1 MNQVSLAPPDR
12 MGAGFE
18 PATPGEQAVRYPA
31 PDSNGFIFWLDEPQS
46 RRATSRWLRLA
57 GWCLHVSG
65 APVMS
70 MRAKIGRREFIIPLE
85 ISRPDVINYFGRSP
99 ENHRCGF
106 SIEIRM
112 PRGRRSLKVEAQIPG
127 SRWKV
132 IFATTVRGPIL
143 GRRGERRRRKE
154 REFATI
160 IQRYRWWY
168 DRPADW
174 DAATRILYVSGWFL
188 DTMELPVQGI
198 RARIGRQF
206 FPANINLPRK
216 DLLATHPD
224 LPLARRSGF
233 ALAIPLPR
241 GTSKL
246 VLQYQGANRVWRD
259 FDFHRVRR
267 GVHQAELP
275 PPSQLLFFTAAC
287 SASEPRFFSWVH
299 IPDKGEIRERRLR
312 LAGWCFAGEGPAVEA
327 VRVRAGRRISCGE
340 FGIVRRDVAFAHNNH
355 AGSLHSGFLIHAS
368 IPRGR
373 HQLVLEARDGS
384 GRWEPFFE
392 TTVRR
397 SIFGH
402 GGPSLGNEAEIYAH
416 WISRFERLTRRDK
429 HFIKQQI
436 DAMSRRPRFSIL
448 LPAYES
454 DPRWLR
460 RALLSVRHQFYPDW
474 ELCVV
479 DDASTK
485 SAGWKIVE
493 RYARADV
500 RIKMLR
506 RETRGGI
513 AATSNDALSLAT
525 GEFVALLDH
534 DDTIAPEALY
544 RAAVEIE
551 RNPALQLIYTDEDK
565 IDEHEQRYSPY
576 FKPEWNPDLFLAQ
589 NYVSHLTLLRTDLV
603 RRVAGFRSAFDGSQ
617 DYDLLL
623 RCVAQIEPKQIA
635 RIARV
640 LYHWRALPQS
650 TAANTSAK
658 NYAHTAAVRAVQD
671 YLDTR
676 KIKAKVEPREFEI
689 YQRVRYPL
697 PETYPLV
704 SIIIPSRDQAALLE
718 KCVDSILHKSDY
730 SNFEIIILEN
740 NSVEAETDEL
750 YRRLRKDRRIQIVES
765 GGEFN
770 FSHLIN
776 LGAGRAR
783 GSIFLLLN
791 NDVEIMNAD
800 CLSELVSQVS
810 RPEIGIVGAR
820 LWYPNGTLQH
830 GGVILGVG
838 GVASHI
844 DGIRRHEP
852 GYFARQHLAQDFCA
866 VTAACLMV
874 RRELFEKLGGFDEK
888 HLPVTFNDV
897 DFCLRA
903 RELGWRIIYSPYAEL
918 IHHESISRGI
928 ENTTEKQRR
937 FFKESELLLSRW
949 RALIENDPAYNPNL
963 SLGEKRF
970 ELAFPPR
977 VTPPWKKSQFAR
989 ATP

>member
-1 MNQVSLAPPDR
+1 MDAGAEPD
-12 MGAGFE
+12 A
-18 PATPGEQAVRYPA
+18 PGEQAVRYPA

-46 RRATSRWLRLA
+46 WRTTSRWLRLA
-57 GWCLHVSG
+57 GWCLHVSR
-65 APVMS
+65 APLTF
-70 MRAKIGRREFIIPLE
+70 MRAKIGKREFIIPLE
-85 ISRPDVINYFGRSP
+85 ISRPDVISYFGRSP
-99 ENHRCGF
+99 GNERCGF
-106 SIEIRM
+106 SIDVRM
-112 PRGRRSLKVEAQIPG
+112 PRRRRLLTVEAQIAELP
-127 SRWKV
+127 WKV
-132 IFATTVRGPIL
+132 VLAATIQGPLL
-143 GRRGERRRRKE
+143 GRPGERRRRQE
-154 REFATI
+154 RDRAATV
-160 IQRYRWWY
+160 QRYRWWY

-174 DAATRILYVSGWFL
+174 DASTRILYVSGWFI
-188 DTMELPVQGI
+188 DTLGLPVHGI
-198 RARIGRQF
+198 RTRIGRQF
-206 FPANINLPRK
+206 FPANIHLPRE
-216 DLLATHPD
+216 DLLAPYPE
-224 LPLARRSGF
+224 LPSAGRSGF
-233 ALAIPLPR
+233 AVAIPLAR

-246 VLQYQGANRVWRD
+246 VLQYQGADGIWHD
-259 FDFHRVRR
+259 FDSHRVQR
-267 GVHQAELP
+267 GDHQAEVP
-275 PPSQLLFFTAAC
+275 PPSQLPFFAAV
-287 SASEPRFFSWVH
+287 STSVHRFFSWVH
-299 IPDKGEIRERRLR
+299 IPKKGEIRERRLR
-312 LAGWCFAGEGPAVEA
+312 LAGWCFASEGPAVEA
-327 VRVRAGRRISCGE
+327 VRARVGQRITVGQ
-340 FGIVRRDVAFAHNNH
+340 FGIVRRDVAFAHNNR

-373 HQLVLEARDGS
+373 HQVVLEARDAS

-392 TTVRR
+392 TIVRR
-397 SIFGH
+397 SIFGY

-416 WISRFERLTRRDK
+416 WISHYERLARRDK
-429 HFIKQQI
+429 HAIKQQI
-436 DAMSRRPRFSIL
+436 NAMSHRPRFSIL
-448 LPAYES
+448 LPVYES

-460 RALLSVRHQFYPDW
+460 RALLSVRQQFYPDW
-474 ELCVV
+474 ELCIA
-479 DDASTK
+479 DDASTN

-493 RYARADV
+493 RYARTDG
-500 RIKMLR
+500 RIKILR

-544 RAAVEIE
+544 LAAVELE
-551 RNPALQLIYTDEDK
+551 RNPTLQLIYTDEDK
-565 IDEHEQRYSPY
+565 IDEHEQRHSPY

-623 RCVAQIEPKQIA
+623 RCVAQIEPQQIA

-650 TAANTSAK
+650 TAASTSAK
-658 NYAHTAAVRAVQD
+658 NYAHTAAVRAVQE
-671 YLDTR
+671 YLDTQ
-676 KIKAKVEPREFEI
+676 KAEAKVEPREFEI

-697 PETYPLV
+697 PETHPLV
-704 SIIIPSRDQAALLE
+704 SIIIPSRDQSALLE
-718 KCVDSILHKSDY
+718 KCVDSIFHKSDY
-730 SNFEIIILEN
+730 ANLEIIILEN
-740 NSVEAETDEL
+740 NSVEEQTHEL
-750 YRRLRKDRRIQIVES
+750 YSRLKKDRRIQIVES
-765 GGEFN
+765 AGDFN
-770 FSHLIN
+770 FSRLIN
-776 LGAGRAR
+776 LGANRAR

-874 RRELFEKLGGFDEK
+874 RREVFEKLGGFDDA
-888 HLPVTFNDV
+888 HLPITFNDV

-903 RELGWRIIYSPYAEL
+903 RELGWRIVYSPYAEL

-937 FFKESELLLSRW
+937 FFKESEFLLSRW
-949 RALIENDPAYNPNL
+949 GALIQNDPAYNPNL

-977 VTPPWKKSQFAR
+977 VTPPWKTLLR

>member
-1 MNQVSLAPPDR
+1 MNQVSLVPPDR
-12 MGAGFE
+12 MGAGVE
-18 PATPGEQAVRYPA
+18 AGTPAEQAVRHPA

-46 RRATSRWLRLA
+46 WRTTSRWLRLA

-65 APVMS
+65 APVTF
-70 MRAKIGRREFIIPLE
+70 MRARIGDWEFIIPLE
-85 ISRPDVINYFGRSP
+85 ISRPDVIDYFGRSP
-99 ENHRCGF
+99 ENNRCGF
-106 SIEIRM
+106 SIDVRM
-112 PRGRRSLKVEAQIPG
+112 PRWRKLLTVEAQIPK
-127 SRWKV
+127 SPWK
-132 IFATTVRGPIL
+132 IILATTVQGPL
-143 GRRGERRRRKE
+143 LTQRGERRRRQE
-154 REFATI
+154 RDLAAT

-174 DAATRILYVSGWFL
+174 GAPTRILYVSGWFI
-188 DTMELPVQGI
+188 DTTGVPVHGI

-206 FPANINLPRK
+206 FPANINLSRE
-216 DLLATHPD
+216 DLLVTYPD

-233 ALAIPLPR
+233 AVAIPLPG

-246 VLQYQGANRVWRD
+246 VLQYQGTDRIWRD

-267 GVHQAELP
+267 GNRQAELP
-275 PPSQLLFFTAAC
+275 PPSHLPFFTAA
-287 SASEPRFFSWVH
+287 SAFEQRFFSWVH

-312 LAGWCFAGEGPAVEA
+312 LAGWCFASQGPAVEA
-327 VRVRAGRRISCGE
+327 VRARAGHRITLGE
-340 FGIVRRDVAFAHNNH
+340 FGIVRRDVAFAHNNG
-355 AGSLHSGFLIHAS
+355 AWSLHSGFLIHAS

-373 HQLVLEARDGS
+373 HRLVLEARDAS
-384 GRWEPFFE
+384 GKWEPFFE

-416 WISRFERLTRRDK
+416 WISRYERLTRRDK
-429 HFIKQQI
+429 HAIKQHI
-436 DAMSRRPRFSIL
+436 NAMSRRPRFSIL
-448 LPAYES
+448 LPVYES

-460 RALLSVRHQFYPDW
+460 RALLSVRQQFYPDW
-474 ELCVV
+474 ELCIV

-485 SAGWKIVE
+485 SVGWKIVE
-493 RYARADV
+493 RYARADG

-534 DDTIAPEALY
+534 DDTLAPEALY
-544 RAAVEIE
+544 LAAVELE
-551 RNPALQLIYTDEDK
+551 RNPTLQLIYTDEDK
-565 IDEHEQRYSPY
+565 IDEHEQRHSPY

-589 NYVSHLTLLRTDLV
+589 NYVSHLTVLRTDLV

-623 RCVAQIEPKQIA
+623 RCVAQIEPQQIA

-650 TAANTSAK
+650 TAASTSAK
-658 NYAHTAAVRAVQD
+658 NYAHTAAVRAVQE
-671 YLDTR
+671 YLDMQ
-676 KIKAKVEPREFEI
+676 KVKAKVEPREFEI

-697 PETYPLV
+697 PETHPLV
-704 SIIIPSRDQAALLE
+704 SIIIPSRDQSGVLE
-718 KCVDSILHKSDY
+718 KCVDSILHKNDY
-730 SNFEIIILEN
+730 MNLEIIILEN
-740 NSVEAETDEL
+740 NSVEEQTHEL

-765 GGEFN
+765 AGDFN
-770 FSHLIN
+770 FSRLIN
-776 LGAGRAR
+776 LGARRAH

-800 CLSELVSQVS
+800 CVSELVSQVS
-810 RPEIGIVGAR
+810 RREIGIVGAR

-838 GVASHI
+838 DVASHI

-874 RRELFEKLGGFDEK
+874 RREVFEKLGGFDEA
-888 HLPVTFNDV
+888 HLPIAFNDV

-903 RELGWRIIYSPYAEL
+903 RELGWRVIYSPYAEL

-937 FFKESELLLSRW
+937 FFEESEFLLSRW
-949 RALIENDPAYNPNL
+949 GALIQNDPAYNPNL

-977 VTPPWKKSQFAR
+977 VTPPWKKSTLAQ

>member
-1 MNQVSLAPPDR
+1 
-12 MGAGFE
+12 
-18 PATPGEQAVRYPA
+18 
-31 PDSNGFIFWLDEPQS
+31 
-46 RRATSRWLRLA
+46 
-57 GWCLHVSG
+57 
-65 APVMS
+65 
-70 MRAKIGRREFIIPLE
+70 MRAKIGDREFAIPLE
-85 ISRPDVINYFGRSP
+85 ISRPDVIDYFGRSA
-99 ENHRCGF
+99 ESDRCGF
-106 SIEIRM
+106 SIEVRM
-112 PRGRRSLKVEAQIPG
+112 PRGRRLLTLEAQIAG
-127 SRWKV
+127 SPWRV
-132 IFATTVRGPIL
+132 LLATTVQGPL
-143 GRRGERRRRKE
+143 FGRRGERRRRQE
-154 REFATI
+154 RDFAATS
-160 IQRYRWWY
+160 QRYRWWY

-174 DAATRILYVSGWFL
+174 DASTRILYVSGWFI
-188 DTMELPVQGI
+188 DIMGLPVHGI

-206 FPANINLPRK
+206 FPANINLSRE
-216 DLLATHPD
+216 DLLVTYPD
-224 LPLARRSGF
+224 LPLARRGGF
-233 ALAIPLPR
+233 AVAIPLPR

-246 VLQYQGANRVWRD
+246 VLQYQGPDSVWRD
-259 FDFHRVRR
+259 FDFHRVRY
-267 GVHQAELP
+267 GNHQAELP
-275 PPSQLLFFTAAC
+275 PLDQLPFFTAA
-287 SASEPRFFSWVH
+287 SACEPRFFSWVH
-299 IPDKGEIRERRLR
+299 IPEKGEIRERRLR
-312 LAGWCFAGEGPAVEA
+312 LAGWCFAREGPAVEA
-327 VRVRAGRRISCGE
+327 VRARAGHRVSCGE
-340 FGIVRRDVAFAHNNH
+340 FGIVRRDVAFAHNNR

-373 HQLVLEARDGS
+373 HRLVLEARDGS
-384 GRWEPFFE
+384 GRWEPFLE
-392 TTVRR
+392 TIVRR
-397 SIFGH
+397 SIFGG
-402 GGPSLGNEAEIYAH
+402 GGPSLGNAAEIYAH
-416 WISRFERLTRRDK
+416 WISRYERITRREK
-429 HFIKQQI
+429 HVIKRQI
-436 DAMSRRPRFSIL
+436 NAMPRRPRFSIL
-448 LPAYES
+448 LPVYES

-460 RALLSVRHQFYPDW
+460 RALLSVRQQFYPDW

-493 RYARADV
+493 RYARADG

-513 AATSNDALSLAT
+513 AATSNDALSFAT

-544 RAAVEIE
+544 LAAAELE

-565 IDEHEQRYSPY
+565 IDEYEQRHSPY

-623 RCVAQIEPKQIA
+623 RCIAQIKPDRIA

-640 LYHWRALPQS
+640 LYHWRTLPQS
-650 TAANTSAK
+650 TAASTSAK
-658 NYAHTAAVRAVQD
+658 NYAHTAAVRAVQE

-689 YQRVRYPL
+689 YQRVHYPL
-697 PETYPLV
+697 PETHPLV
-704 SIIIPSRDQAALLE
+704 SIIIPSRDQSALLE
-718 KCVDSILHKSDY
+718 KCVDSVLHKSDY
-730 SNFEIIILEN
+730 TNFEIVILEN
-740 NSVEAETDEL
+740 NSVEEQTHQL
-750 YRRLRKDRRIQIVES
+750 YSRLQKDRRIQIVES
-765 GGEFN
+765 AGEFN
-770 FSHLIN
+770 FSRLIN
-776 LGAGRAR
+776 LGASHAR
-783 GSIFLLLN
+783 GPIFLLLN
-791 NDVEIMNAD
+791 NDVEIMNPD
-800 CLSELVSQVS
+800 CLRELVSQVS

-874 RRELFEKLGGFDEK
+874 RREVFEKLGGFDEL

-937 FFKESELLLSRW
+937 FFKESEFLLSRW
-949 RALIENDPAYNPNL
+949 GALIQNDPAYNPNL

-977 VTPPWKKSQFAR
+977 VTPPWKKSKLAR
-989 ATP
+989 DTP

>member
-1 MNQVSLAPPDR
+1 MNQVSLVPPDR
-12 MGAGFE
+12 IGAGVE
-18 PATPGEQAVRYPA
+18 PGTSSDEAARHPV
-31 PDSNGFIFWLDEPQS
+31 PDSNGFMFWLDEPQS
-46 RRATSRWLRLA
+46 WRITSRWLRLA

-65 APVMS
+65 APVTF
-70 MRAKIGRREFIIPLE
+70 MRAKIGDREFVIPLE
-85 ISRPDVINYFGRSP
+85 ISRPDVIDYFGRSLQN
-99 ENHRCGF
+99 EHCGF
-106 SIEIRM
+106 SVELRM
-112 PRGRRSLKVEAQIPG
+112 PRGRRLLTVEAQIPE
-127 SRWKV
+127 SPWKV
-132 IFATTVRGPIL
+132 VLAATVQGPL
-143 GRRGERRRRKE
+143 LARPGERRRRQKRDRAE
-154 REFATI
+154 TL
-160 IQRYRWWY
+160 QRYRWWY

-174 DAATRILYVSGWFL
+174 SAFTRILYVSGWFV
-188 DTMELPVQGI
+188 DTMGLAVQDI
-198 RARIGRQF
+198 RARIGRLL
-206 FPANINLPRK
+206 FPANINLPRE
-216 DLLATHPD
+216 DLLLPYPD
-224 LPLARRSGF
+224 LPSARRSGF
-233 ALAIPLPR
+233 AVAIPLPR

-246 VLQYQGANRVWRD
+246 VLQYQGGDGIWRD
-259 FDFHRVRR
+259 FDSHRVRR
-267 GVHQAELP
+267 GDRQAEVP
-275 PPSQLLFFTAAC
+275 PPSQLPFFAPPP
-287 SASEPRFFSWVH
+287 ASKSRLLGWVH
-299 IPDKGEIRERRLR
+299 IPDNGEIRGRRLR
-312 LAGWCFAGEGPAVEA
+312 LAGWCFAREGPPVEA
-327 VRVRAGRRISCGE
+327 VRARVGRRISPGE
-340 FGIVRRDVAFAHNNH
+340 FGIVRRDVAFAHNNC

-368 IPRGR
+368 VPRGR
-373 HQLVLEARDGS
+373 HQLVLEARDVS
-384 GRWEPFFE
+384 GRWEPFFQ

-397 SIFGH
+397 SIFGR

-416 WISRFERLTRRDK
+416 WISRYERITRRDK
-429 HFIKQQI
+429 HAIKRQI
-436 DAMSRRPRFSIL
+436 KAMSRRPRFSIL
-448 LPAYES
+448 LPVYES
-454 DPRWLR
+454 DRRWLR
-460 RALLSVRHQFYPDW
+460 RALLSVRQQFYPDW

-493 RYARADV
+493 RYARADA

-513 AATSNDALSLAT
+513 AAASNDALSLAT

-544 RAAVEIE
+544 LAAVELE

-565 IDEHEQRYSPY
+565 IDEHEQRHSPY

-589 NYVSHLTLLRTDLV
+589 NYVSHLTFLRTDLV
-603 RRVAGFRSAFDGSQ
+603 RKVAGFRSEFDGSQ
-617 DYDLLL
+617 DYDLFL
-623 RCVAQIEPKQIA
+623 RCTAEIEPNTIV
-635 RIARV
+635 RIPRV
-640 LYHWRALPQS
+640 LYHWRTLPQS

-658 NYAHTAAVRAVQD
+658 NYAHTAAVRAVQE

-676 KIKAKVEPREFEI
+676 RIKAKVEPREFEI

-697 PETYPLV
+697 PETHPLI
-704 SIIIPSRDQAALLE
+704 SIIIPSRDQSALLE
-718 KCVDSILHKSDY
+718 KCVDSICHKSDY
-730 SNFEIIILEN
+730 ENFEIIILEN
-740 NSVEAETDEL
+740 NSVEEQTHDL
-750 YRRLRKDRRIQIVES
+750 YRRLRNNRRIQIVES
-765 GGEFN
+765 PGEFN

-776 LGAGRAR
+776 LGASRAR

-791 NDVEIMNAD
+791 NDVEMMNVD
-800 CLSELVSQVS
+800 CLSELVAQVS
-810 RPEIGIVGAR
+810 RPDVGIVGAR

-874 RRELFEKLGGFDEK
+874 RREVFEKLGGFDEA

-903 RELGWRIIYSPYAEL
+903 RELGWRIIYTPYAEL

-937 FFKESELLLSRW
+937 FFKESEFLLSRW
-949 RALIENDPAYNPNL
+949 GALIRNDPAYNPNL

-977 VTPPWKKSQFAR
+977 VTPPWTKLAQA
-989 ATP
+989 AP

>member
-1 MNQVSLAPPDR
+1 MNQISLVEREGADAGVESCANTDQITRNPTPD
-12 MGAGFE
+12 
-18 PATPGEQAVRYPA
+18 P
-31 PDSNGFIFWLDEPQS
+31 NGFIFWLDEPQS
-46 RRATSRWLRLA
+46 WRTKSRWLRVA
-57 GWCLHVSG
+57 GWCLHISG
-65 APVMS
+65 EPVIS
-70 MRAKIGRREFIIPLE
+70 IRLKIGGKEFITALE
-85 ISRPDVINYFGRSP
+85 IPRSDVANHFGRSG
-99 ENHRCGF
+99 ETQRCGF
-106 SIEIRM
+106 SLDLPM
-112 PRGRRSLKVEAQIPG
+112 PRGRDLLTVEARTRESI
-127 SRWKV
+127 WKKV
-132 IFATTVRGPIL
+132 LVATVRGPL
-143 GRRGERRRRKE
+143 LALPGERRRRKK
-154 REFATI
+154 RELVEIT
-160 IQRYRWWY
+160 QRYRWWY
-168 DRPADW
+168 DRPGDW
-174 DAATRILYVSGWFL
+174 RAPTPILYISGWFI
-188 DTMELPVQGI
+188 DTMGLPVGGL
-198 RARIGRQF
+198 RAKIGRQTF
-206 FPANINLPRK
+206 LANINLPRE
-216 DLLATHPD
+216 DLLATYPE
-224 LPLARRSGF
+224 LPLAGRGGF

-241 GTSKL
+241 GTSKIA
-246 VLQYQGANRVWRD
+246 LQYQAVDGIWRD
-259 FDFHRVRR
+259 FDSHRVLR
-267 GVHQAELP
+267 GDHQAKLP
-275 PPSQLLFFTAAC
+275 PPEQLPFFTPAPAFKR
-287 SASEPRFFSWVH
+287 RFFSWVH

-312 LAGWCFAGEGPAVEA
+312 LAGWCFASEGPPVEA
-327 VRVRAGRRISCGE
+327 VRARAGHRVALGE
-340 FGIVRRDVAFAHNNH
+340 FGIVRRDVAFAHNNR

-373 HQLVLEARDGS
+373 HLLALEARDAS

-392 TTVRR
+392 TTIRR

-416 WISRFERLTRRDK
+416 WISRYERLTRRDK
-429 HFIKQQI
+429 HAIKQQNN
-436 DAMSRRPRFSIL
+436 AMLRRPRFSIL
-448 LPAYES
+448 LPVYES

-460 RALLSVRHQFYPDW
+460 RAILSVRRQFYPDW
-474 ELCVV
+474 ELCIA

-493 RYARADV
+493 RYVRADG

-525 GEFVALLDH
+525 GDFVALLDH
-534 DDTIAPEALY
+534 DDTIAPEALHM
-544 RAAVEIE
+544 AAVELE
-551 RNPALQLIYTDEDK
+551 HNPALQLIYTDEDK

-617 DYDLLL
+617 DYDLFL
-623 RCVAQIEPKQIA
+623 RSVAQIEPQQIV
-635 RIARV
+635 RIPRV

-650 TAANTSAK
+650 TAASTSAK
-658 NYAHTAAVRAVQD
+658 NYAHTAAVRAVQEF
-671 YLDTR
+671 LDGR
-676 KIKAKVEPREFEI
+676 NVKAKVEPREFEI

-697 PETYPLV
+697 PETHPLV
-704 SIIIPSRDQAALLE
+704 SIIIPSRDQSALLE
-718 KCVDSILHKSDY
+718 KCVDGILHKSDY
-730 SNFEIIILEN
+730 ANFEIIILEN
-740 NSVEAETDEL
+740 NSVEEQTHEL
-750 YRRLRKDRRIQIVES
+750 YCRLRNDRRIQIVES
-765 GGEFN
+765 AGQFN

-776 LGAGRAR
+776 LGASRAR

-791 NDVEIMNAD
+791 NDVEIMNTD

-810 RPEIGIVGAR
+810 RPEIGIAGAR
-820 LWYPNGTLQH
+820 LWYPNGSLQH

-852 GYFARQHLAQDFCA
+852 GYFAREHLAQDFCA

-874 RRELFEKLGGFDEK
+874 RREVFEKLGGFDEA

-903 RELGWRIIYSPYAEL
+903 RALGWRIIYSPYAEL

-937 FFKESELLLSRW
+937 FFKESEFLLSRW
-949 RALIENDPAYNPNL
+949 GALIQNDPAYNPNL

-977 VTPPWKKSQFAR
+977 VTPPWKTLAQ

>member
-1 MNQVSLAPPDR
+1 MSQVSLVPPDR
-12 MGAGFE
+12 IGVGVAPG
-18 PATPGEQAVRYPA
+18 TPDEQAVRHPV
-31 PDSNGFIFWLDEPQS
+31 PDSNGFIFWLDEPQTW
-46 RRATSRWLRLA
+46 RATSRWLRLA

-65 APVMS
+65 APIASV
-70 MRAKIGRREFIIPLE
+70 RARLRKREFIIPLE
-85 ISRPDVINYFGRSP
+85 ISRPDVIDYFGRSP
-99 ENHRCGF
+99 ENNRCGF
-106 SIEIRM
+106 SLDVRM
-112 PRGRRSLKVEAQIPG
+112 PHGRRLLTVEAQIPE
-127 SRWKV
+127 SPWRV
-132 IFATTVRGPIL
+132 VLATTVQGPL
-143 GRRGERRRRKE
+143 LARPGERRRRRE
-154 REFATI
+154 RNRAAT

-174 DAATRILYVSGWFL
+174 GASTRILYVSGWFI
-188 DTMELPVQGI
+188 DTMGSPIHGI

-206 FPANINLPRK
+206 FPANINLPRE
-216 DLLATHPD
+216 DLVVTQPD
-224 LPLARRSGF
+224 LPWAGRSGF
-233 ALAIPLPR
+233 AVAIPLPR

-246 VLQYQGANRVWRD
+246 VLQYQGTDSVWRD
-259 FDFHRVRR
+259 FDSHRVRR
-267 GVHQAELP
+267 GNYQAEVP
-275 PPSQLLFFTAAC
+275 PPSQLPFFSPT
-287 SASEPRFFSWVH
+287 SKSRFFSWVH
-299 IPDKGEIRERRLR
+299 IPNKGEIREGSLR
-312 LAGWCFAGEGPAVEA
+312 LAGWCFASQGPAVET
-327 VRVRAGRRISCGE
+327 VRARAGRRITPGE
-340 FGIVRRDVAFAHNNH
+340 FGIVRRDVAFAHNNC
-355 AGSLHSGFLIHAS
+355 AGSLHSGFLIQAS

-373 HQLVLEARDGS
+373 HQLVLEARDAT

-392 TTVRR
+392 TTIHR
-397 SIFGH
+397 SMFGH

-416 WISRFERLTRRDK
+416 WISRYERLTRRDK
-429 HFIKQQI
+429 HAIQQQI
-436 DAMSRRPRFSIL
+436 NAMSRRLRFSIL
-448 LPAYES
+448 LPVYES

-460 RALLSVRHQFYPDW
+460 RALLSVRQQFYPDW

-485 SAGWKIVE
+485 SVGWKIVE
-493 RYARADV
+493 RYASSDD

-544 RAAVEIE
+544 LAAAELE
-551 RNPALQLIYTDEDK
+551 RKPALQLIYTDEDK
-565 IDEHEQRYSPY
+565 IDEREQRHNPY

-589 NYVSHLTLLRTDLV
+589 NYVSHLTFLRTDLV
-603 RRVAGFRSAFDGSQ
+603 RKVAGFRSEFDGSQ
-617 DYDLLL
+617 DYDLFL
-623 RCVAQIEPKQIA
+623 RCTAEIEPNTIV
-635 RIARV
+635 RIPRV

-650 TAANTSAK
+650 TAATTSAK
-658 NYAHTAAVRAVQD
+658 NYAHNAAVRAVQEH
-671 YLDTR
+671 LDTQ
-676 KIKAKVEPREFEI
+676 KVEGKVEPREFEI

-697 PETYPLV
+697 PVTHPLV
-704 SIIIPSRDQAALLE
+704 SIIIPSRDQSALLE
-718 KCVDSILHKSDY
+718 KCIDSILHKSDY
-730 SNFEIIILEN
+730 TNFEIIILEN
-740 NSVEAETDEL
+740 NSVEEQTHEL
-750 YRRLRKDRRIQIVES
+750 YRRLRKDRRIQIIES
-765 GGEFN
+765 AGDFN
-770 FSHLIN
+770 FSRLIN
-776 LGAGRAR
+776 LGASNAR

-800 CLSELVSQVS
+800 CLSELVSQIS
-810 RPEIGIVGAR
+810 RPGIGIVGAR

-844 DGIRRHEP
+844 DSIRRHEP

-874 RRELFEKLGGFDEK
+874 RCEVFKKLGGFDEV

-937 FFKESELLLSRW
+937 FFRESKLLFTRW
-949 RALIENDPAYNPNL
+949 GALIQNDPAYNPNL

-977 VTPPWKKSQFAR
+977 VTPPWKTLPQAM
-989 ATP
+989 P

>member
-1 MNQVSLAPPDR
+1 MNQVSLASPDR
-12 MGAGFE
+12 MGDGVD
-18 PATPGEQAVRYPA
+18 PDTPSEQAVRHPE

-46 RRATSRWLRLA
+46 WRTTSRWLRLV

-65 APVMS
+65 AAVTS
-70 MRAKIGRREFIIPLE
+70 IRARVGKREFAIPLE
-85 ISRPDVINYFGRSP
+85 ISRPDVIDYFGRSP
-99 ENHRCGF
+99 GNVRCGF
-106 SIEIRM
+106 FRDVRM
-112 PRGRRSLKVEAQIPG
+112 PRGRRSLTVEAQIHDSPWRTVLTATVQG
-127 SRWKV
+127 PL
-132 IFATTVRGPIL
+132 FA
-143 GRRGERRRRKE
+143 RRGERRRRQE
-154 REFATI
+154 RDRAATV
-160 IQRYRWWY
+160 QRYRWWY

-174 DAATRILYVSGWFL
+174 SASTRILYVSGWFI
-188 DTMELPVQGI
+188 DTMGLPVHDI

-206 FPANINLPRK
+206 FPANINLPRE
-216 DLLATHPD
+216 DLLVTHPD
-224 LPLARRSGF
+224 LPLAARSGF
-233 ALAIPLPR
+233 AVAIPLPR

-246 VLQYQGANRVWRD
+246 ILQYQGTDRVWRD
-259 FDFHRVRR
+259 FDSHRVRR
-267 GVHQAELP
+267 GHHQVELP
-275 PPSQLLFFTAAC
+275 PASQLPFFTPGPT
-287 SASEPRFFSWVH
+287 SNSRFFSWVH
-299 IPDKGEIRERRLR
+299 IPDKGVIRERRLR
-312 LAGWCFAGEGPAVEA
+312 LAGWCFASQGPVVEA
-327 VRVRAGRRISCGE
+327 VRARVGRGISQGE
-340 FGIVRRDVAFAHNNH
+340 FGIVRRDVAFAHNNRT
-355 AGSLHSGFLIHAS
+355 GSLHSGFLIHAS

-373 HQLVLEARDGS
+373 HQLVLEARDAS
-384 GRWEPFFE
+384 GRWEPFLE

-397 SIFGH
+397 SIFGR

-416 WISRFERLTRRDK
+416 WISRYERLTRRDK
-429 HFIKQQI
+429 HAIRQQI
-436 DAMSRRPRFSIL
+436 NAMSRRPRFSIL
-448 LPAYES
+448 LPVYES

-460 RALLSVRHQFYPDW
+460 RALLSVRQQFYPDW
-474 ELCVV
+474 ELCIA

-493 RYARADV
+493 RYARSDG

-513 AATSNDALSLAT
+513 AAASNDALSLAT

-534 DDTIAPEALY
+534 DDTIAREALY
-544 RAAVEIE
+544 LAAVELE
-551 RNPALQLIYTDEDK
+551 RNPALQVIYTDEDK
-565 IDEHEQRYSPY
+565 IDEHEQRHSPY
-576 FKPEWNPDLFLAQ
+576 FKPEWNPDLLLAQ
-589 NYVSHLTLLRTDLV
+589 NYVSHLTFLRTDLV
-603 RRVAGFRSAFDGSQ
+603 RKIAGFRSEFDGSQ

-623 RCVAQIEPKQIA
+623 RCVAQIEPQQIA

-650 TAANTSAK
+650 TAASTSAK
-658 NYAHTAAVRAVQD
+658 NYAHTAAVRAVQE
-671 YLDTR
+671 YLDTQ
-676 KIKAKVEPREFEI
+676 KVEAKVEAREFEI

-697 PETYPLV
+697 PATHPLV
-704 SIIIPSRDQAALLE
+704 SIIIPSRDQSALLE
-718 KCVDSILHKSDY
+718 KCIDSILHKSDY
-730 SNFEIIILEN
+730 PNFEIIVLEN
-740 NSVEAETDEL
+740 NSVEEQTHEL
-750 YRRLRKDRRIQIVES
+750 YRSLRKNRRIQIVES
-765 GGEFN
+765 AGNFN
-770 FSHLIN
+770 FSRLIN
-776 LGAGRAR
+776 LGASRAR

-874 RRELFEKLGGFDEK
+874 RREVFEKLGGFEES

-903 RELGWRIIYSPYAEL
+903 RELGWRILYTPYAEL

-937 FFKESELLLSRW
+937 FFKESEFLLSRW
-949 RALIENDPAYNPNL
+949 GALIQSDPAYNPNL

-977 VTPPWKKSQFAR
+977 VMPPWKTLPQ